1 MNLANLQLTKQHKI
15 LIAIFFILIVYVDV
29 SYILKAQL
37 TGLNSLK
44 PKISKL
50 KIELANLNQGLEN
63 MRLAK
68 GQSATALAQKK
79 SLKSSRILSQS
90 RVAELLQEISSLAN
104 KFNIQVVQLRPSR
117 PAVKEKAS
125 GAGKDKPGPLLINL
139 ELVADYHN
147 LGRFIQALEDSDV
160 FMGVSE
166 LEISTQLP
174 DYMKQK
180 VTLVLK
186 TYVTK

>member
-29 SYILKAQL
+29 SYILKAQVS
-37 TGLNSLK
+37 GLNSLK
-44 PKISKL
+44 PKIAKL
-50 KIELANLNQGLEN
+50 KTELANLNRGLES
-63 MRLAK
+63 MRQAQ
-68 GQSATALAQKK
+68 GQPAAALARKK
-79 SLKSSRILSQS
+79 SLKSSHVLSQS
-90 RVAELLQEISSLAN
+90 KVTELLQEISSVAN

-117 PAVKEKAS
+117 PVQQEKALT
-125 GAGKDKPGPLLINL
+125 GGKDKLGPLLINL
-139 ELVADYHN
+139 DLVADYHN

-180 VTLVLK
+180 VTLILK

>member
-15 LIAIFFILIVYVDV
+15 LIAIFFILILYVDV
-29 SYILKAQL
+29 SYILKAQVA
-37 TGLNSLK
+37 GLNSLK

-50 KIELANLNQGLEN
+50 KIELTSLNQGLES
-63 MRLAK
+63 MRLVK
-68 GQSATALAQKK
+68 GQPAALAQKK

-90 RVAELLQEISSLAN
+90 KVTELLQEISSVAN

-117 PAVKEKAS
+117 PVQPEKVLT
-125 GAGKDKPGPLLINL
+125 GGKDKLGPLLINL
-139 ELVADYHN
+139 DLVADYHN
-147 LGRFIQALEDSDV
+147 LGRFIQALEDSAV

-166 LEISTQLP
+166 LEISTQSP